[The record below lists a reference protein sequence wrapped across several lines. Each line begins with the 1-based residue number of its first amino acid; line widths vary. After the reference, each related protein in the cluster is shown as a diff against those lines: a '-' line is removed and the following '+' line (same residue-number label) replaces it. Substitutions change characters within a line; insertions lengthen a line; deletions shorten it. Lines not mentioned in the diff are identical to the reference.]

1 VHLTVDTLGLPHGIH
16 VTTADFIDRDGAIEL
31 AVINAG
37 KYESV
42 ETVLAGSAYTGESFA
57 EAIKGLVDAKV
68 EVARRNE
75 AHMFIVLP
83 KRWIVE
89 RPFVWA
95 DNCRRLW
102 NVCERR
108 LSTFCQINCTPES
121 GHANSMLNPKKWTQK
136 EWGHIINPA

>member
-1 VHLTVDTLGLPHGIH
+1 MMRGKKISGAKVRLAVDILGIPHGVH
-16 VTTADFIDRDGAIEL
+16 AATADFTDRDGAIEL

-42 ETVLAGSAYTGESFA
+42 ETVLADSAYTGESFA
-57 EAIKGLVDAKV
+57 NAIKGLIDAKV
-68 EVARRNE
+68 EVVKRNE

-89 RPFVWA
+89 RSFGWA

-102 NVCERR
+102 KVCERH
-108 LSTFCQINCTPES
+108 LSTFCQMFVLSFIS
-121 GHANSMLNPKKWTQK
+121 VLLRRY
-136 EWGHIINPA
+136 